1 MQCKICSN
9 KLESLIDFGEMP
21 IANGFLTSDHSFV
34 RFL

>member
-21 IANGFLTSDHSFV
+21 IANGFLKKK
-34 RFL
+34 